1 MSTQAEATPVSAT
14 GVRTLSYAEAIREA
28 LAQAME
34 ADPRVFLFGEDVG
47 VYGGAFGVSGDLV
60 QRFGKERVIDTPISE
75 LGLAGAAVGAAL
87 TGMKPVLEIQ
97 FSDFVTLA
105 MEQVVNQAAK
115 IRFMFGGKA
124 TVPMVVRLP
133 GGSGT
138 GAAAQHSQSLEAWF
152 AHVPGLKVVQPS
164 TPHDAKGLLLAAI
177 DDPNPVLIFE
187 HKLLYKTKGDVPAG
201 SYRVPIGQAAVRREG
216 RDLTIVASSIMAL
229 RAASAAERL
238 AAEGVDAEVVDLRSL
253 RPIDFAT
260 IAASVRKTRR
270 LLIVYE
276 GVKTMGI
283 GAEIAALVA
292 ESELFNVLAAPI
304 ARLGGADAPIPYN
317 PALEKAAVPQEG
329 DIVAAALRLARGG
342 KR

>member
-1 MSTQAEATPVSAT
+1 MPSDTLEAANEI
-14 GVRTLSYAEAIREA
+14 RELSYAEAVREA
-28 LAQAME
+28 LGQAME
-34 ADPRVFLFGEDVG
+34 ADERVFLFGEDVG

-60 QRFGKERVIDTPISE
+60 HRFGKDRVIDTPISE

-87 TGMKPVLEIQ
+87 TGMRPVLEIQ

-124 TVPMVVRLP
+124 SVPMVVRLP

-187 HKLLYKTKGDVPAG
+187 HKLLYKTKGIVPPAP
-201 SYRVPIGQAAVRREG
+201 YRVPIGSAIVRRPG
-216 RDLTIVASSIMAL
+216 RDVTIVAASIMAL
-229 RAASAAERL
+229 RAAAAAERL
-238 AAEGVDAEVVDLRSL
+238 AADGIDAEVIDLRSL

-260 IAASVRKTRR
+260 IAQSVRKTHR

-283 GAEIAALVA
+283 GAEISAQVA
-292 ESELFNVLAAPI
+292 ESEVFDFLDAPI
-304 ARLGGADAPIPYN
+304 VRLGGADSPIPYN
-317 PALEKAAVPQEG
+317 PVLEKAAVPQEN
-329 DIVAAALRLARGG
+329 DIVAAARELVGRQA
-342 KR
+342 

>member
-1 MSTQAEATPVSAT
+1 MPTDVAAPLAGTRE
-14 GVRTLSYAEAIREA
+14 LSYAEAIREA

-34 ADPRVFLFGEDVG
+34 ADERVFLFGEDVG
-47 VYGGAFGVSGDLV
+47 IYGGTFGVSGDLV
-60 QRFGKERVIDTPISE
+60 HRFGKERVIDTPISE

-87 TGMKPVLEIQ
+87 TGMRPVLEIQ

-105 MEQVVNQAAK
+105 MEQIVNQAAK

-124 TVPMVVRLP
+124 SVPMVVRLP

-152 AHVPGLKVVQPS
+152 AHVPGLKGVQPS

-187 HKLLYKTKGDVPAG
+187 HKLLYKTKGPVPSAP
-201 SYRVPIGQAAVRREG
+201 YRVPIGSAAVRRTG
-216 RDLTIVASSIMAL
+216 RDVTIVAASVMAI
-229 RAASAAERL
+229 RAAAAAERL
-238 AAEGVDAEVVDLRSL
+238 AGEGIDAEVIDLRSL
-253 RPIDFAT
+253 RPIDFPT
-260 IAASVRKTRR
+260 IAQSVRKTHR

-283 GAEIAALVA
+283 GAEISAQVA
-292 ESELFNVLAAPI
+292 ESDVFDFLDAPI
-304 ARLGGADAPIPYN
+304 ARLGGADVPIPYN
-317 PALEKAAVPQEG
+317 PVLERAAVPQED
-329 DIVAAALRLARGG
+329 DIVAAARRLFRRGEA
-342 KR
+342 

>member
-1 MSTQAEATPVSAT
+1 MPLDEAAPEVET
-14 GVRTLSYAEAIREA
+14 RQLSYAEAIREA

-60 QRFGKERVIDTPISE
+60 HRFGAERVVDTPISE
-75 LGLAGAAVGAAL
+75 LALAGAAVGAAL
-87 TGMKPVLEIQ
+87 TGMRPVLEIQ

-124 TVPMVVRLP
+124 SVPMVIRLP

-177 DDPNPVLIFE
+177 DDHNPVLVFE
-187 HKLLYKTKGDVPAG
+187 HKLLYKTKGPVPAHM
-201 SYRVPIGQAAVRREG
+201 YREAIGKAVVRRSG
-216 RDLTIVASSIMAL
+216 RDVTIVGASIMAL
-229 RAASAAERL
+229 RAAAAAETL
-238 AAEGVDAEVVDLRSL
+238 AQEGIEAEVIDLRSL

-270 LLIVYE
+270 LLVVYE

-283 GAEIAALVA
+283 GAEIAAQIA
-292 ESELFNVLAAPI
+292 ESDVFRALVAPI

-317 PALEKAAVPQEG
+317 PVLEKACVPQED
-329 DIVAAALRLARGG
+329 DIVATARRLVRGG
-342 KR
+342 SR